1 VLTDTLI
8 RKTKAPAKPT
18 KLMDERG
25 LFLLLAPSGGKW
37 WRYRYAFAGKEKLL
51 SLGTYPDVTLRE
63 AREARDDAR
72 KLVAKGID
80 PSALRRKEKRAKQ
93 EAGANTFATI
103 AKEWLEN
110 VKSKW
115 AAVYHGDTTTRFETY
130 VFPDIGRTPIAEVT
144 APELLAV
151 LRKIEA
157 RGTVETAH
165 KVARACGQVFR
176 YGIATGRC
184 ERNPAADLRGALK
197 ARPKPQ
203 HMAALPATELPAF
216 LRKIDDY
223 DGEVQTKLALRLL
236 ALTFVRTNEL
246 RGATWAELDLD
257 RAEWT
262 IPAERM
268 KTKAP
273 HHVPLSRQ
281 AVVAFRSLQDMNGK
295 WPWVFAGRAPTTP
308 MSKNTVLFALYRM
321 GYHGR
326 MTGHGFRALASTA
339 LNEMGYRPD
348 VIERQL
354 AHVEKNA
361 VRAAYHRSQYLEE
374 RKVMMQQW
382 ADHLDALR
390 ASDGNVVPI
399 GSHRHPEHD
408 RVVAKRSGKRA

>member
-1 VLTDTLI
+1 MLTDVLI
-8 RKTKAPAKPT
+8 RKAKAPAKPT

-25 LFLLLAPSGGKW
+25 LFLMLTPSGGRW
-37 WRYRYAFAGKEKLL
+37 WRFRYSYAGKEKLL
-51 SLGTYPDVTLRE
+51 SLGTYPDVSLKA

-72 KLVAKGID
+72 KMLGKGID
-80 PSALRRKEKRAKQ
+80 PSAVRQEEKRAKV
-93 EAGANTFATI
+93 EAGANIFA
-103 AKEWLEN
+103 AVAREWLEN
-110 VKSKW
+110 VKPKW
-115 AAVYHGDTTTRFETY
+115 SAVYHSDTEKRFEAY
-130 VFPDIGRTPIAEVT
+130 VFPDIGRRPIAELA

-184 ERNPAADLRGALK
+184 DRNPTADLRDALK
-197 ARPKPQ
+197 SRSKVK
-203 HMAALPATELPAF
+203 HMAALPASELPDF
-216 LRKIDDY
+216 LRKIDGY
-223 DGEVQTKLALRLL
+223 DGELQTRLALRLL

-246 RGATWAELDLD
+246 RGATWAEIDLD
-257 RAEWT
+257 KAEWT

-273 HHVPLSRQ
+273 HHVPLSEQ
-281 AVVAFRSLQDMNGK
+281 AVEAFRMLQAINGK
-295 WPWVFAGRAPTTP
+295 WRWVFAGRAPSTP
-308 MSKNTVLFALYRM
+308 MSKNTVLFALYRL

-339 LNEMGYRPD
+339 LNEMGFRPD

-374 RKVMMQQW
+374 RTAMMQAW
-382 ADHLDALR
+382 ANHLDAQR
-390 ASDGNVVPI
+390 TADGK
-399 GSHRHPEHD
+399 
-408 RVVAKRSGKRA
+408 VVAIGQARRAVGSQAADRQRADA

>member
-1 VLTDTLI
+1 MLTDNLI
-8 RKTKAPAKPT
+8 RKTKPPAKPT

-37 WRYRYAFAGKEKLL
+37 WRFRYAFAGKEKLL
-51 SLGTYPDVTLRE
+51 SLGTYPDVTLRQ

-72 KLVAKGID
+72 KLVAKGVD
-80 PSALRRKEKRAKQ
+80 PSALRRQEKRATR
-93 EAGANTFATI
+93 EAGANTFATV
-103 AKEWLEN
+103 AREWLEN
-110 VKSKW
+110 VKPKW
-115 AAVYHGDTTTRFETY
+115 AAVYHGDTTTRFEAY
-130 VFPDIGRTPIAEVT
+130 VFPEIGRTPIADVT

-203 HMAALPATELPAF
+203 HMAALPAAELPA
-216 LRKIDDY
+216 LLGKIEEY
-223 DGEVQTKLALRLL
+223 EGEVQTKLALRLL
-236 ALTFVRTNEL
+236 ALTFVRTSEL

-257 RAEWT
+257 KAEWT

-281 AVVAFRSLQDMNGK
+281 ALAAFRSLQEMNGK
-295 WPWVFAGRAPTTP
+295 WPLVFAGRTPTTP
-308 MSKNTVLFALYRM
+308 MSKNTILFALYRM

-339 LNEMGYRPD
+339 LNEMGFRPD

-354 AHVEKNA
+354 AHAERNA

-374 RKVMMQQW
+374 RKAMMQHW

-390 ASDGNVVPI
+390 ASDSKVVPMS
-399 GSHRHPEHD
+399 SHRRPETD
-408 RVVAKRSGKRA
+408 CLPASRSGKGA